1 MLPDLL
7 FLLFAT
13 GLLVGAGLI
22 IAARNPMLGMLGML
36 VTFLNAAGLFILFG
50 AEFLGL
56 LLIMVYLG
64 AIAVMFL
71 FVLMTIDIEF
81 YQIREKFAA
90 YLPLGLLTVGALAAE
105 FILAANYGLFSTNIT
120 VLPTAPRPENIVEIG
135 NVMFTS
141 YALPFQLAGLV
152 LLTAM
157 VGAIVLTHRPRQ
169 DVKRQDI
176 GKQVLRK
183 RSDSMSLTQPRVGQP
198 AGGTAGQGAAKH
210 WNPKSVSKKITK

>member
-1 MLPDLL
+1 MLPDIL
-7 FLLFAT
+7 FLLFST
-13 GLLVGAGLI
+13 GVLVGAGLI
-22 IAARNPMLGMLGML
+22 IAARNPMVGMLGML

-81 YQIREKFAA
+81 YQIREKAKA
-90 YLPLGLLTVGALAAE
+90 YLPIGLLTVGILAAE
-105 FILAANYGLFSTNIT
+105 FILAANFGLFSTNIT
-120 VLPTAPRPENIVEIG
+120 VLPTGPQPSNIVQIG
-135 NVMFTS
+135 NVLFTT

-157 VGAIVLTHRPRQ
+157 VGAIVLTHRPRS

-176 GKQVLRK
+176 GKQNLRTK
-183 RSDSMSLTQPRVGQP
+183 EEAISLAKPKTG
-198 AGGTAGQGAAKH
+198 AAMGQGVAKH
-210 WNPKSVSKKITK
+210 WNPKSVSKKVK